1 MTALRVETTDA
12 PNSPNP
18 SAPPRAARRAGAA
31 RRQGTAAG
39 QTRRSLQ
46 RDLARREASLRI
58 SRRASGPVGGV
69 QRSAPVTPPQA
80 QPAPVAQ
87 QPVARRAPAAPMA
100 QPAPAVRPAPQRPV
114 ARQQAAPARVQ
125 QPRVPTQRPAARG
138 VDLRQPAPAT
148 APYGVEPATAYAAA
162 PAQAPQ
168 PQPQPAPAVAPA
180 RPFVVMPG
188 GAPEAAP
195 GTQRRVSTSA
205 VIISALVA
213 VVLTIGLIV
222 AAQIRVTQMNEQI
235 GSDLATTSQLTQS
248 TTSLKERISALA
260 TTARIDDEAQRR
272 QLIEPDPV
280 DVTYLSAGDRAQMAD
295 RAARVLRQQPL
306 NPAGGPRSTAP
317 AATAPA
323 ATATAPSAATT
334 TTSTTSPTAAPSS
347 VATAPTTTTATTTP

>member
-18 SAPPRAARRAGAA
+18 SAPPRAARRAGAT

-69 QRSAPVTPPQA
+69 QRPAPVAPPQA
-80 QPAPVAQ
+80 QPAPAAQ
-87 QPVARRAPAAPMA
+87 QPAARRTPTAPMA

-114 ARQQAAPARVQ
+114 ARQQAAPAARVQ
-125 QPRVPTQRPAARG
+125 QPRLPAQRPAARG

-162 PAQAPQ
+162 PAQV
-168 PQPQPAPAVAPA
+168 PQPAPAVAPA

-317 AATAPA
+317 AATA
-323 ATATAPSAATT
+323 TAPSAATT
-334 TTSTTSPTAAPSS
+334 TTSTTAPTAAPSS